1 MSRLFKLISYV
12 SAFLL
17 CISCLQEER
26 SPEEILVPSPTQVD
40 CSEASLVLTSKVPK
54 GSEKLV
60 EECGFYYGKEKSMA
74 NAAKLQASIE
84 ANNFAVELPSR
95 EYGSTYY
102 FCSFVTNGHGSEI
115 RSEVSSYSLKEIDKY
130 IQFEPIELIS
140 YSKAEATAEV
150 TFDVEIW
157 SGVKVSEIGVCFGVT
172 TSPATEGR
180 HVNGVMSEEGTV
192 SVSLEKFATDKEYYL
207 RAYVRDGDYTAYGEV
222 TPLTIKLLPPTLS
235 SVIVSSVKSSSATFS
250 SAVTNDGGDKVVE
263 VGFYYSIDEA
273 VDPETSFKVNQP
285 YSSDSFT
292 LEATNLKANS
302 KYYVKSFATNSIGT
316 SYSEVASFVTSAAAP
331 SVTTLGATEVTES
344 GALFSGNVV
353 SDNGAEITER
363 GFVWDAGSVAPTISS
378 NKIKVDGTLGEYTA
392 TLTDVDPNQKYSFR
406 AYAINAEG
414 TSYGEVMTFTTTA
427 GLPSL
432 SATGVSEITTTS
444 AKFTSTVVSNGG
456 ETVTEVGFYYSTAE
470 SVDPSSAQKVSMTYV
485 EDRFSLTAEGLKVGT
500 TYYVMAYARNSAGEA
515 YNTIATFKTGTT
527 APTVATI
534 GSGDITSSSA
544 VLSGEI
550 IADNGEPVTDAGF
563 MWMIGEGTP
572 YSNEVSAGTT
582 SGAFSVSLAS
592 LLPNHIYSYRAYATN
607 YRGTDYG
614 DVLTFRT
621 LVALPEVAFVGS
633 DNITS
638 STASISAN
646 VTSHGGETVTEVGFL
661 YGTTTPLDPSTALKV
676 CGDYSLDTFTY
687 DIENLARATV
697 YYVQPFATNSAG
709 TTYGDIAQFTT
720 LPELP
725 VVSTSEVV
733 NVTESSAVAGGSIVD
748 DGGGD
753 IIAKGVVW
761 SRKENPTV
769 DLSTKTND
777 GDGLS
782 SFTSNVTGLFSGTT
796 YYIRA
801 YATNAVGTS
810 YGEQKEF
817 VTYGDQIE
825 YFDAANCFIVSEAGT
840 YTFETVKGNSYES
853 VGSVT
858 TAEVLWESYGTYTEP
873 AVGSLISSVSVQNR
887 TIVFD
892 VSNPFKEGNAVI
904 AAKDASGDILW
915 SWHIWLTDQPE
926 EQVYYNNAGTMMDRN
941 LGATS
946 ATPGDVGA
954 LGLMYQ
960 WGRKDPFLGSSS
972 ISNDEEAKSTII
984 WPSPVSSD
992 SSIGTIE
999 YATLHPTTFITYN
1012 KNNFDWYYTT
1022 SSEST
1027 DNTRWQSEKTIYDPC
1042 PAGWRVPDGGEDG
1055 IWSNARR
1062 ESGDGSYDRTNRG
1075 MNFSGDLGDDD
1086 IIWYPA
1092 SGYLY
1097 DSYGSLYGVDIYGNY
1112 WSCSPN
1118 TAVPYYAFS
1127 LYFYSHGSIDL
1138 SLNSNR
1144 AYGYPVRCQKEGTG
1158 GDPQYDSDFSV
1169 SGARSLSDEGTANSY
1184 TVSSAGT
1191 YSIAAVKG
1199 NSSESV
1205 GSVASA
1211 EVLWETFGTDEK
1223 ISKGSL
1229 VSGAKYE
1236 NGKIYFKTADSY
1248 REGNAVIAAKDVSG
1262 TILWSW
1268 HIWLTDEPEGQ
1279 VYYNNAGTMMDRNLG
1294 ATSATPGDVGALG
1307 LLYQWGRKDPFL
1319 GSSSISEEISAKST
1333 LTWPSKVSSNSTNG
1347 TIKYA
1352 TEHPT
1357 TFITDNSNNYDW
1369 YYTGSSSIDDTRW
1382 QSDKTIYDPCPVGW
1396 RVPDGDDNSVW
1407 SNALASSSLYYGTY
1421 DKTNEGMNFSG
1432 KFGSSSTIWYPA
1444 SGSRNYDVGALS
1456 LVGYYGYYWSV
1467 TLFGYNAYSLYF
1479 DNNGYV
1485 YPTYYYNR
1493 ALGFSVRCFK
1503 EGSGIDM
1510 PEAEVLTYSLDS
1522 VTESSAILYGEVVSD
1537 GGLQIIERGFVW
1549 EEGEGTPTI
1558 SSNKLTVSGT
1568 VGEFSAELNG
1578 LKSDQLYSYSAYAI
1592 NAGGVISYGGI
1603 VVFRTQAYDPDFD

>member
-12 SAFLL
+12 SVFVL

-84 ANNFAVELPSR
+84 ANNFTVELPSR

-180 HVNGVMSEEGTV
+180 HVNGVMSEEGIV

-432 SATGVSEITTTS
+432 SATGVTDITTTS

-470 SVDPSSAQKVSMTYV
+470 SVDPSSAQKVSMAYV

-572 YSNEVSAGTT
+572 YSNQLSAGTT
-582 SGAFSVSLAS
+582 SGTYSASLTS
-592 LLPNHIYSYRAYATN
+592 LLPNQIYSYRAYATN
-607 YRGTDYG
+607 YRGTNYG

-621 LVALPEVAFVGS
+621 LVSLPEVAFVGS

-646 VTSHGGETVTEVGFL
+646 VTSHGGEIVTEVGFL

-676 CGDYSLDTFTY
+676 CGDYSQDTFTY

-796 YYIRA
+796 YYVRA
-801 YATNAVGTS
+801 YASNAIGTS

-817 VTYGDQIE
+817 VTYGDHIE

-840 YTFETVKGNSYES
+840 YMFGAVKGNSSES
-853 VGSVT
+853 VGDVASV
-858 TAEVLWESYGTYTEP
+858 EVLWESFGTETAP
-873 AVGSLISSVSVQNR
+873 QPGGLIKAVNYEIG
-887 TIVFD
+887 TITFTTSDVF
-892 VSNPFKEGNAVI
+892 NEGNAVI
-904 AAKDASGDILW
+904 AAKDASGEILW
-915 SWHIWLTDQPE
+915 SWHIWLTDQPQ

-946 ATPGDVGA
+946 ATPSEA
-954 LGLMYQ
+954 SAFGLLYQ
-960 WGRKDPFLGSSS
+960 WGRKDPFLGSYAYYPCVPAS
-972 ISNDEEAKSTII
+972 STIT
-984 WPSPVSSD
+984 WPSQVISSPEE
-992 SSIGTIE
+992 GTIE
-999 YATLHPTTFITYN
+999 YTISHPTTFIIADPM
-1012 KNNFDWYYTT
+1012 NFDWYYTG
-1022 SSEST
+1022 ST
-1027 DNTRWQSEKTIYDPC
+1027 NTDDTRWMSEKTIYDPC
-1042 PAGWRVPDGGEDG
+1042 PAGWRIPDGNEEGVWAIALGANGYSSGYPSSKKG
-1055 IWSNARR
+1055 I
-1062 ESGDGSYDRTNRG
+1062 D
-1075 MNFSGDLGDDD
+1075 FSGKFGDSSS
-1086 IIWYPA
+1086 IWYPL
-1092 SGYLY
+1092 SGIYHS
-1097 DSYGSLYGVDIYGNY
+1097 DSGEIEDVGTSGRY
-1112 WSCSPN
+1112 WSLASIGFNIHC
-1118 TAVPYYAFS
+1118 
-1127 LYFYSHGSIDL
+1127 LYIHSSGSVQTSN
-1138 SLNSNR
+1138 SLNRGS
-1144 AYGYPVRCQKEGTG
+1144 AYSVRCQKEGTG
-1158 GDPQYDSDFSV
+1158 GGPQYDNDFST
-1169 SGARSLSDEGTANSY
+1169 SSARSLSDAGTANSY
-1184 TVSSAGT
+1184 IVSNAGT

-1229 VSGAKYE
+1229 VSGARYE
-1236 NGKIYFKTADSY
+1236 NGQIYFKTADSY
-1248 REGNAVIAAKDVSG
+1248 REGNAVVAAKDASG

-1294 ATSATPGDVGALG
+1294 AINATPGDVGALG

-1319 GSSSISEEISAKST
+1319 GSCSISESIEAKST
-1333 LTWPSKVSSNSTNG
+1333 ITWPSAIPSDSSNG
-1347 TIKYA
+1347 TIEYSVS
-1352 TEHPT
+1352 HPT
-1357 TFITDNSNNYDW
+1357 TSITCNVGNYDW
-1369 YYTGSSSIDDTRW
+1369 YYTGSDSTDNTRW

-1396 RVPDGDDNSVW
+1396 RVPDGGDNGMW
-1407 SNALASSSLYYGTY
+1407 STAKGSSSEYNSSY
-1421 DKTNEGMNFSG
+1421 DNTNSGMNFSG
-1432 KFGSSSTIWYPA
+1432 NFGSSSTIWYPA
-1444 SGSRNYDVGALS
+1444 SGFRYDYDGVLNNVGSA
-1456 LVGYYGYYWSV
+1456 GYYWSV
-1467 TLFGYNAYSLYF
+1467 TSSSFAAHDLYF
-1479 DNNGYV
+1479 DYNGTIG
-1485 YPTYYYNR
+1485 PTFNEYR
-1493 ALGFSVRCFK
+1493 ARGLSVRCQK
-1503 EGSGIDM
+1503 E
-1510 PEAEVLTYSLDS
+1510 
-1522 VTESSAILYGEVVSD
+1522 
-1537 GGLQIIERGFVW
+1537 
-1549 EEGEGTPTI
+1549 
-1558 SSNKLTVSGT
+1558 
-1568 VGEFSAELNG
+1568 
-1578 LKSDQLYSYSAYAI
+1578 
-1592 NAGGVISYGGI
+1592 
-1603 VVFRTQAYDPDFD
+1603 